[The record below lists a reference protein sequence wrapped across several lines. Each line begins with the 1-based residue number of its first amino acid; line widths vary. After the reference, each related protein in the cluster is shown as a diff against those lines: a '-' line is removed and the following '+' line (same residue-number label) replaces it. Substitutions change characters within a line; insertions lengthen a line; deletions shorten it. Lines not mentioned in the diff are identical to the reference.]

1 MDGKF
6 TYADKNDP
14 EWVHEV
20 FDTKEEALEE
30 GSKTYENG
38 FLVGQLKSNGVNYK
52 IENVYEF
59 NEMTL
64 DA

>member
-14 EWVHEV
+14 EWAHDV
-20 FDTKEEALEE
+20 FDTREEAIKE
-30 GSKTYENG
+30 GSETYANG
-38 FLVGQLKSNGVNYK
+38 FLVGQLKANGANYK

-59 NEMTL
+59 NEMLL
-64 DA
+64 DS